1 MRRNYILIPL
11 LIAFISCKAQTNDL
25 SDIDNAF
32 SKVFP
37 KQAYL
42 DDLNELATTLTTTH
56 PHPYEFTSEIEFWQ
70 TVEEVK
76 NKINDSTTFSE
87 FLWHCSAI
95 ISNIGCS
102 HTSLGYFNQEDKIL
116 PIELRFPIEA
126 KLIDD
131 RLYVSD
137 PLVNKNI
144 VESEIEVYSINGVP
158 VDAIKTNVFKHI
170 ASQGKNTSY
179 KRLLFNGY
187 FTSYIPN
194 ALGFPEKYE
203 IVVKG
208 KEQPIK
214 LTRLKEYQYKP
225 RINATNECQDRL
237 CLNYSKGK
245 NIPIVTIRSFSYYG
259 AERLKIFK
267 SFIDNSFEEINAK
280 KAKSL
285 IIDLRMNSGGSGDA
299 SIHLLQYLAKQPFT
313 YLAQEADGTDFKNEV
328 SPFSLAFKGKLYVL
342 IDGEGTSTT
351 GHFLSLVKQKKM
363 ATLIGEEAGSNFICT
378 ANQKRGVALS
388 NTGITYSV
396 ARNTYFTTAQN
407 FPKDR
412 GILPDHNIVQ
422 SVQDFLNNRD
432 TVLNYT
438 LELINNE

>member
-1 MRRNYILIPL
+1 MRRNYTLVLL

-25 SDIDNAF
+25 SDSDNAF

-37 KQAYL
+37 KQEYI

-56 PHPYEFTSEIEFWQ
+56 PHPYEFTSKIEFWH

-76 NKINDSTTFSE
+76 NKINDSTSFSE

-95 ISNIGCS
+95 ISSIGCS

-137 PLVNKNI
+137 PLVNKDI
-144 VESEIEVYSINGVP
+144 LAPEIEIYSINSISI
-158 VDAIKTNVFKHI
+158 DAIKTNVFKHI
-170 ASQGKNTSY
+170 ASQGKNDSF
-179 KRLLFNGY
+179 KRLLFNGF
-187 FTSYIPN
+187 FTAYIPY

-208 KEQPIK
+208 KKQPIN
-214 LTRLKEYQYKP
+214 LTQLNEYQYKP
-225 RINATNECQDRL
+225 RINPSKECQERL

-245 NIPIVTIRSFSYYG
+245 NIFILTIRSFSYYG
-259 AERLKIFK
+259 AERLEIFK

-280 KAKSL
+280 KTRNL

-299 SIHLLQYLAKQPFT
+299 SIHLLKYLAKQPFT
-313 YLAQEADGTDFKNEV
+313 YLAQEADGIDYKNEV
-328 SPFSLAFKGKLYVL
+328 SPFPSAFKGNMYVL

-363 ATLIGEEAGSNFICT
+363 ASLIGEEAGSNFICT

-412 GILPDHNIVQ
+412 GILPDHIIVQ
-422 SVQDFLNNRD
+422 SIQDFLINRD